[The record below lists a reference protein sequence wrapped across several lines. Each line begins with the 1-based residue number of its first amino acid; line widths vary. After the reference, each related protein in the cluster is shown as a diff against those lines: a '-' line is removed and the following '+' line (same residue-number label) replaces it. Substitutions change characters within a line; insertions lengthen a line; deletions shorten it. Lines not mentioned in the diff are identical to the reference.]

1 MYKACIFDLDGTLA
15 NTLESIAYFAN
26 KALNECGYQSI
37 EVSKYKYLVGNGANR
52 LMHNMLDTVCGKGGY
67 LEEDIN
73 KLRNIYDKLY
83 ESNPTYI
90 VKDYSGIK
98 ETVKELKSIGIKTAV
113 LSNKPHNCTSEIID
127 SLFESGSFD
136 VYYGQRKNV
145 ARKPSPQGALLI
157 AEELNVKPENCL
169 YIGDTNTDMK
179 TGAAAGM
186 DTVGVLWG
194 FRDEKE
200 LKENNAKYIVESPKQ
215 IYDIVACSM
224 RC

>member
-1 MYKACIFDLDGTLA
+1 MYKACFIQIITLSCIFDLDGTLA

-26 KALNECGYQSI
+26 SALIECGYQSI

-52 LMHNMLDTVCGKGGY
+52 LMHNMLDTVCGKGGN

-113 LSNKPHNCTSEIID
+113 LSQYK
-127 SLFESGSFD
+127 
-136 VYYGQRKNV
+136 
-145 ARKPSPQGALLI
+145 
-157 AEELNVKPENCL
+157 
-169 YIGDTNTDMK
+169 
-179 TGAAAGM
+179 
-186 DTVGVLWG
+186 
-194 FRDEKE
+194 
-200 LKENNAKYIVESPKQ
+200 
-215 IYDIVACSM
+215 
-224 RC
+224 